1 MWRRSSSLSLLSVE
15 VFIFKAIPVWRSSF
29 LSLLDEQVFIFEAF
43 LRAPGERLLVSEL
56 LVL

>member
-1 MWRRSSSLSLLSVE
+1 ME

-29 LSLLDEQVFIFEAF
+29 LSLLGERIFVFEAF